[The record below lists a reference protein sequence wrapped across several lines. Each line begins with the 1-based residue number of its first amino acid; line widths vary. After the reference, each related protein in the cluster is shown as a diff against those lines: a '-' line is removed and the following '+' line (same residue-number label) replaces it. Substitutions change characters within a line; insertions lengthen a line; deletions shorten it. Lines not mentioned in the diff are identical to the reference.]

1 MPRPEGS
8 QCGSVAQCV
17 DLTIEVSCTREMM
30 DSVSPGQW
38 VIDFVNKLAS

>member
-1 MPRPEGS
+1 MPRPRAASAE
-8 QCGSVAQCV
+8 CGRV